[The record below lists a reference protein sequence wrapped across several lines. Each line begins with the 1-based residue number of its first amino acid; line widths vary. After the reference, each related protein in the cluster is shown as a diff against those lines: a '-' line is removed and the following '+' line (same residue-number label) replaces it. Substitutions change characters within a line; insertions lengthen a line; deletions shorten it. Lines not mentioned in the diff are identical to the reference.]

1 MFHKQIVEYAK
12 DTTRDSHMQLIE
24 EIRKPY
30 NLLNVGIAVV
40 SILLSVYF
48 YFESRQKREPVYLS
62 RPTSQIYNQANATPK
77 LRLIDQAGRPIDG
90 NVHVLEVSF
99 WNHGRQPI
107 EAADA
112 RTPIY
117 IEFPPQTRLLEYSI
131 VRQNKPSITDFK
143 LTELP
148 PRTKDRPRIALQW
161 VHLDPGLGARLQFIY
176 VGDKNPP
183 ITFVGDILDAEITDG
198 ASAVDRFGGTPALAI
213 LAALLGA
220 ITSELFKVTK
230 KRIQT
235 ALPKWRRLLTLLL
248 LFVLVYGSAM
258 LVFWLF
264 FMGKSA
270 PV

>member
-1 MFHKQIVEYAK
+1 MH
-12 DTTRDSHMQLIE
+12 LIE
-24 EIRKPY
+24 EIRKPF

-40 SILLSVYF
+40 SLLLSVYF

-62 RPTSQIYNQANATPK
+62 RPTSQIYNKANATPK
-77 LRLIDQAGRPIDG
+77 LRLVDQAGSPIDG
-90 NVHVLEVSF
+90 NVHILEVSF

-112 RTPIY
+112 RTPVY

-148 PRTKDRPRIALQW
+148 SQSTDRPRIGLQW
-161 VHLDPGLGARLQFIY
+161 THLDPGLGARLQFIY

-183 ITFVGDILDAEITDG
+183 IAFGGDILDAEITDG
-198 ASAVDRFGGTPALAI
+198 ASVVDRFGGSTAISI
-213 LAALLGA
+213 LAALVGA
-220 ITSELFKVTK
+220 ITTELFKATN
-230 KRIQT
+230 KRVQT
-235 ALPKWRRLLTLLL
+235 ALPKWRRRLTLLM
-248 LFVLVYGSAM
+248 LFILVYGSAG
-258 LVFWLF
+258 LVFWLL